1 MCIRDRNKHKYL
13 VPLMS
18 EVQNPNTNST
28 QQQQQQQQQ
37 SYSDSKIN
45 SAESERLYLEM
56 KEAWL

>member
-1 MCIRDRNKHKYL
+1 
-13 VPLMS
+13 MS

-28 QQQQQQQQQ
+28 QQQQQQQQ

-45 SAESERLYLEM
+45 SAASDRLYLEM

>member
-1 MCIRDRNKHKYL
+1 MN
-13 VPLMS
+13 
-18 EVQNPNTNST
+18 EVQNPNTNSA
-28 QQQQQQQQQ
+28 QQQQ

>member
-1 MCIRDRNKHKYL
+1 
-13 VPLMS
+13 MS

-28 QQQQQQQQQ
+28 HQQQQQQQQQQ

>member
-1 MCIRDRNKHKYL
+1 
-13 VPLMS
+13 MS
-18 EVQNPNTNST
+18 EVQNPITNST

-37 SYSDSKIN
+37 QSYTESKLN